1 MEDIKIEKLDNFGR
15 GICYFNNK
23 ITFIKNALPDEIISY
38 KIIKENKKYNLAEV
52 TEYKKYSE
60 KRTKPFC
67 PYYLKCGG
75 CNLEHLDYK
84 STLEFKLNKVKQ
96 ILDKEKIIYDNIE
109 IVSNEVPKNYRNKLS
124 LKVKDYLIGF
134 YEEGTH
140 NIIEV
145 ENCSIAYNSINEVL
159 KRIKYL
165 NIKNGNVTIRS
176 NYNDEILLII
186 DTNDKI
192 KFNIA
197 LFSNLKI
204 VGVIVNKKV
213 IYGQNFFYERINGY
227 LFKVSFD
234 AFFQVNQFITSKL
247 FNIIEENI
255 DESNTILDLY
265 SGVGTL
271 GIVAS
276 KKAKKVYSIEIVKN
290 AVLDNITNKKL
301 NKKDNIYPILGDAKK
316 VITKIKDKFDTILID
331 PPRKGLDSLSKN
343 LILNNDVSKII
354 YISCDLMTL
363 VRDLKELT
371 KKYKIIKYYVLDMFS
386 YTYHVECVCVMTRR

>member
-1 MEDIKIEKLDNFGR
+1 M
-15 GICYFNNK
+15 
-23 ITFIKNALPDEIISY
+23 
-38 KIIKENKKYNLAEV
+38 
-52 TEYKKYSE
+52 
-60 KRTKPFC
+60 
-67 PYYLKCGG
+67 
-75 CNLEHLDYK
+75 
-84 STLEFKLNKVKQ
+84 
-96 ILDKEKIIYDNIE
+96 
-109 IVSNEVPKNYRNKLS
+109 
-124 LKVKDYLIGF
+124 
-134 YEEGTH
+134 
-140 NIIEV
+140 
-145 ENCSIAYNSINEVL
+145 
-159 KRIKYL
+159 
-165 NIKNGNVTIRS
+165 
-176 NYNDEILLII
+176 II

-213 IYGQNFFYERINGY
+213 IYGQNFFYESINGY
-227 LFKVSFD
+227 SFKVSFD

>member
-145 ENCSIAYNSINEVL
+145 KNCSIAYNSINEVL

-213 IYGQNFFYERINGY
+213 IYGQNFFYESINGY